1 MRSGRRKAAKD
12 VKQEE
17 EVSKEVAEA
26 PAPAP
31 ASAPAAAPLPPKEEP
46 PPTAGGGGRERDR
59 GRKRAREAEESA
71 PPVICPIALVAGH
84 PSAGAGFND
93 GHPTAAQFRGPMGIA
108 LAPSGHLLVCDSD
121 NRRLRRLVPLVTQT
135 GPPAPPAAPGDENR
149 AGLRG
154 GGDDGVAV
162 VPGAFAK
169 VGTLAGSSRPGTRD
183 GLGRDAE
190 FLDPCGVV
198 VTPAGDAFVIDAA
211 AHTVRR
217 VSAAGEVRTIA
228 GGGKPGFADGAG
240 GAAAFSSPGG
250 IALGPDGTLFIA
262 DTGNHRI
269 RAMSQE
275 GAVRTFCGT
284 GTPGHR
290 DGQPQSAQFYYP
302 ADLACDAEGTLFV
315 ADRANHRIRKITA
328 KGRARLAA
336 AGRLPEFV
344 RPAVRSP
351 EN

>member
-149 AGLRG
+149 AGMRG

-169 VGTLAGSSRPGTRD
+169 VGTLAGSSRPGTHEITRD
-183 GLGRDAE
+183 H
-190 FLDPCGVV
+190 P
-198 VTPAGDAFVIDAA
+198 
-211 AHTVRR
+211 
-217 VSAAGEVRTIA
+217 
-228 GGGKPGFADGAG
+228 
-240 GAAAFSSPGG
+240 
-250 IALGPDGTLFIA
+250 
-262 DTGNHRI
+262 
-269 RAMSQE
+269 
-275 GAVRTFCGT
+275 
-284 GTPGHR
+284 
-290 DGQPQSAQFYYP
+290 
-302 ADLACDAEGTLFV
+302 
-315 ADRANHRIRKITA
+315 
-328 KGRARLAA
+328 
-336 AGRLPEFV
+336 RLPEITRDHPS
-344 RPAVRSP
+344 RPGTHDGAAPLAHSSAPCSTHLHSSQTGPRREAPSSSP
-351 EN
+351 ANE